1 MLLRLFLVCF
11 AGGVGTGARYLVQ
24 LGAGKL
30 LGAAFPYGTLA
41 VNLVGCFFIA
51 AIVHVSLVTSHISS
65 EARLVLTT
73 GLMGG
78 LTTYSSF
85 NLETTSLLRDGAYG
99 AAATNFALTVMGCFV
114 AGLLGLF
121 AARAAFWS
129 H

>member
-1 MLLRLFLVCF
+1 MN
-11 AGGVGTGARYLVQ
+11 
-24 LGAGKL
+24 LGAGRL

-41 VNLVGCFFIA
+41 VNILGCFLIA
-51 AIVHVSLVTSHISS
+51 AIVQVSLVTAHISN

-99 AAATNFALTVMGCFV
+99 LAAANFALTVGGCFL
-114 AGLLGLF
+114 AGFLGLV
-121 AARAAFWS
+121 AARAAFGA